1 MTTEPG
7 RPVRLEILARED
19 CQCRGMARIVVERVI
34 DELGIPVD
42 VTVIEITSQ
51 AQARKRGFL
60 GSPSVRVNGLDVEPG
75 TNGSREVTLGD
86 RVYRGDRGLQG
97 WPDSRWIRAAL
108 VVAQAASSNGDGDG
122 DSSTRSST
130 TSP

>member
-1 MTTEPG
+1 MTEAA
-7 RPVRLEILARED
+7 RPVCVEILARKD

-34 DELGIPVD
+34 DELD
-42 VTVIEITSQ
+42 VSADVKVVEITNQ
-51 AQARKRGFL
+51 AQAKKRGFL

-86 RVYRGDRGLQG
+86 RVYRSERGLQG

-108 VVAQAASSNGDGDG
+108 VVAQTASSEGDGDG
-122 DSSTRSST
+122 GSSARSSST
-130 TSP
+130 SP

>member
-1 MTTEPG
+1 MTTEAG
-7 RPVRLEILARED
+7 RPVRVEILARKD

-34 DELGIPVD
+34 DELGIPVE

-60 GSPSVRVNGLDVEPG
+60 GSPTVRVNGLDVEPG
-75 TNGSREVTLGD
+75 TNGSKEVTLGD

-97 WPDSRWIRAAL
+97 WPDSRWIRASL
-108 VVAQAASSNGDGDG
+108 VVAQAGSSDGDADG
-122 DSSTRSST
+122 DSARSST

>member
-1 MTTEPG
+1 MTTKAG
-7 RPVRLEILARED
+7 RPVCVEILARKD

-34 DELGIPVD
+34 DELGARVE
-42 VTVIEITSQ
+42 VTEIDMTSASQ
-51 AQARKRGFL
+51 AKKRGFL
-60 GSPSVRVNGLDVEPG
+60 GSPTVRVNGLDVEPG

-108 VVAQAASSNGDGDG
+108 VVAQAASSDGDG
-122 DSSTRSST
+122 DSSARSST

>member
-1 MTTEPG
+1 MTTETG
-7 RPVRLEILARED
+7 RPVRVEILARKD
-19 CQCRGMARIVVERVI
+19 CQCRSMARIVVERVI
-34 DELGIPVD
+34 DELGIPVE
-42 VTVIEITSQ
+42 VTVVEITSQ
-51 AQARKRGFL
+51 AQAKKRGFL

-86 RVYRGDRGLQG
+86 RVYRGDQGLQG

-108 VVAQAASSNGDGDG
+108 VAQTSSSGDGDG
-122 DSSTRSST
+122 DSPARSST

>member
-1 MTTEPG
+1 MTTEAE
-7 RPVRLEILARED
+7 RRVRVEILARQD

-34 DELGIPVD
+34 DELNIPVE
-42 VTVIEITSQ
+42 VTVIEITST

-75 TNGSREVTLGD
+75 TNGSKEVSLGD

-108 VVAQAASSNGDGDG
+108 VVAHAASSDGGGEGDAPR
-122 DSSTRSST
+122 RSST